1 MHLCGPGLTT
11 TSYKK
16 RKQKVTKAQQEELE
30 RGWRERNQRL
40 KEMRLPKETFEQYM
54 EWVYG
59 RGKKAKGQTNTGK
72 KITKAI
78 PSMAACTKENDA
90 AKYSSNKDNDIR
102 QDPKALDKMHS
113 GSSKVVVIS
122 HGNFWATGAC
132 KTKQTPTYT
141 GTKIIG
147 IAVLHKSCLQP
158 VFSQEEAID
167 IARMRR

>member
-1 MHLCGPGLTT
+1 MSMHLCGPALTT

-30 RGWRERNQRL
+30 RGWRERNVRL
-40 KEMRLPKETFEQYM
+40 KQMGLSKETFEQYM

-59 RGKKAKGQTNTGK
+59 KGKKTKGQKNPGK
-72 KITKAI
+72 KVTEASS
-78 PSMAACTKENDA
+78 SMVTCAKETTGN
-90 AKYSSNKDNDIR
+90 KYSNNKETDIR
-102 QDPKALDKMHS
+102 PNSTPQDKMV
-113 GSSKVVVIS
+113 KETVANRI
-122 HGNFWATGAC
+122 WTTGAC

-141 GTKIIG
+141 GSKIIG

-167 IARMRR
+167 VARMRR